1 MLYVI
6 NCRDKPDSLEV
17 RLANRRNHLEHL
29 SSLGERIYAA
39 GPTIADDGE
48 TMNGSV
54 LIIDFPDR
62 GAAEG
67 FASSDPY
74 AKAGLFENVE
84 IRAWKKVLPLEK

>member
-6 NCRDKPDSLEV
+6 TCKDKPDSLEV
-17 RLANRRNHLEHL
+17 RLANRRRHLEYL
-29 SSLGERIYAA
+29 TRFKDQICAA

-67 FASSDPY
+67 FAHADPY
-74 AKAGLFENVE
+74 AKAGLFESVE
-84 IRAWKKVLPLEK
+84 IQAWKKVFPLEK